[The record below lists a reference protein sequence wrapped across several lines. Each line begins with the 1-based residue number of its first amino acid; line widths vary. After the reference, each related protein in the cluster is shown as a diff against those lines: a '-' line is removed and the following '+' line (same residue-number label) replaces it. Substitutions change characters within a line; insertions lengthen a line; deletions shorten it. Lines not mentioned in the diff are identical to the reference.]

1 MCLAVPGVLREI
13 VTEHGLRFGLVDFSG
28 VTVRV
33 CLELVPEAQVCD
45 FLLVHA
51 GTALQIVDEQTALET
66 IALIDKLTHADET
79 NQP

>member
-13 VTEHGLRFGLVDFSG
+13 IDDHSLRFGLVDFTG

-33 CLELVPEAQVCD
+33 CLELVPEAKVCD

-66 IALIDKLTHADET
+66 IALIDKLTSASEA
-79 NQP
+79 NNL